1 MKRNEVIK
9 LISRLLVVVIK
20 EVADTLENKE
30 GAKK

>member
-20 EVADTLENKE
+20 EVANTLENKE